1 MPDLIFNKL
10 ANWRANVFQTNII
23 INQWDFS
30 NTMYCKSLIS
40 LFIIFF
46 ILKFFIS
53 SRNFLNTTWISVSYE
68 KNREVIIRSLQIYVD
83 VFLHSLTYKSL
94 PFYVLLTKY
103 FLYFWTFSLNCSGR
117 QGVISG
123 LHFPVFGLNTEIYL
137 VNLHIQSEY
146 RKIRTR
152 NNSVFGHF
160 SRSGK

>member
-46 ILKFFIS
+46 IWKFFIS

-68 KNREVIIRSLQIYVD
+68 KNREVIIRSLRIYVD
-83 VFLHSLTYKSL
+83 VCLHSLTYKSL

-103 FLYFWTFSLNCSGR
+103 FLYFWTFSLQLLR
-117 QGVISG
+117 QTGSY
-123 LHFPVFGLNTEIYL
+123 FWSAF
-137 VNLHIQSEY
+137 SC
-146 RKIRTR
+146 IRTEYGDLPR
-152 NNSVFGHF
+152 KSPYSIRIQENTNQ
-160 SRSGK
+160 K